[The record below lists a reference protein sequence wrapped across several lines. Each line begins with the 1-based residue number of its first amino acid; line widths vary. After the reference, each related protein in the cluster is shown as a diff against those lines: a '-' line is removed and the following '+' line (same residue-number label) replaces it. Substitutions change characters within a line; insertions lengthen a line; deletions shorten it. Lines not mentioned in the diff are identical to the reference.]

1 MLAFIGRGGSGKT
14 ALSAL
19 SAIITS
25 LKRNVVLIDGDP
37 TTAKLTSLF
46 FREVP
51 EGRALVD
58 YIASQVN
65 PSDLLARPI
74 PVREFQPERGKV
86 VRGEVE
92 KLRMWVV
99 PNRVDSD
106 KMLRISEMDANSIFE
121 KMVALYDAIM
131 GTIEDPLIVLDTPA
145 GAYAPVSSYA
155 LALASTIKHSVVI
168 VTPDRNTIDVTAKV
182 VNDFKDHIRPI
193 AVVLNWFDRARP
205 FFYLEGVGKPVS
217 YVDYVIEKFGMNP
230 IVVEQDPEF
239 RSYMSSDSI
248 PLDRVTL
255 LRPTSSLLEF
265 SKKLIGLRVERP
277 TALIGITELEA
288 LSLFKIE
295 EGGLEELE
303 KALEGPE
310 EAAKQARREITI
322 STPVAAKQARREI
335 TISTPVAA
343 KQARREITIST
354 DVGDARLDREELLH
368 ELRSMGAPEPFIEK
382 LSEVETL
389 TLSSLTEEE
398 GSLVRRALVNLRVPV
413 VPRIGEATEVPKPQ
427 KKLPKI
433 KVEVPKPQKKLPKI
447 ELPFFRRDTL
457 TVIYP
462 NGSSYTV
469 DRRRFLTVLNM
480 FGLGEDARLV
490 KSRTE
495 VNLSEFPSL
504 NDPKF
509 RRILSHFNLPEVKQ
523 EARRKRKVFEE

>member
-58 YIASQVN
+58 YIVSQVN

-74 PVREFQPERGKV
+74 PVREFQPERGKGI

-145 GAYAPVSSYA
+145 GAYAPVGSYA

-205 FFYLEGVGKPVS
+205 FFYLEGVSKPVS

-288 LSLFKIE
+288 SSLFKIE

-303 KALEGPE
+303 KALEGVSPE
-310 EAAKQARREITI
+310 VAAARREAI
-322 STPVAAKQARREI
+322 STPVAA
-335 TISTPVAA
+335 
-343 KQARREITIST
+343 ARREITIST

-368 ELRSMGAPEPFIEK
+368 ELRSMGAPEPFIKK

-413 VPRIGEATEVPKPQ
+413 VPRIGEATKVEAPKPQ